1 MAITKMNP
9 TLGKIM
15 SKAHTGVYKMTG
27 GKLGGKLGDAQ
38 AMVLGTTGRKSGK
51 VRETPLF
58 GVEHKD
64 GWVVVASN
72 SGHDKAPD
80 WYYNL
85 VAKPQANVQV
95 RSDVH
100 PVSARV
106 LEGDE
111 RQEAWDLLVGVY
123 KDYNAYQEVTDRVIP
138 VLALERTEG

>member
-9 TLGKIM
+9 TIGKIA
-15 SKAHTGVYKMTG
+15 SKLHTGVYKMTG

-51 VRETPLF
+51 HRETPVF
-58 GVEHKD
+58 GVEHPN
-64 GWVVVASN
+64 GWLIIASN

-80 WYYNL
+80 WYFNL
-85 VAKPQANVQV
+85 MAQPEATVQV
-95 RSDVH
+95 GSDVH

-106 LEGDE
+106 LEGNE
-111 RQEAWDLLVGVY
+111 RRGAWDQMVAVY

-138 VLALERTEG
+138 VLALDRTEG